1 MLVIKTTVTEIKN
14 AFDGL
19 TRTLDMDVEK
29 YLWAWGHVNG
39 NFQNR
44 TQREKKDVKNE
55 IEYTRTVEQVQLFY
69 IHIMRIPGEEEREKK
84 KKQYWSNNDGEFP
97 QINIGHQTIDRRVS
111 DNTRKDKYQKKIYT
125 KACHIQSAEDQRWGN
140 NLGEDQGKIVYL

>member
-19 TRTLDMDVEK
+19 THTLDMDEEK
-29 YLWAWGHVNG
+29 YPWDWGHVNG

-55 IEYTRTVEQVQLFY
+55 VEYTRTVEQVQLYY
-69 IHIMRIPGEEEREKK
+69 IHITRIPGGEEREKEK
-84 KKQYWSNNDGEFP
+84 EAILKQ
-97 QINIGHQTIDRRVS
+97 
-111 DNTRKDKYQKKIYT
+111 
-125 KACHIQSAEDQRWGN
+125 
-140 NLGEDQGKIVYL
+140 